1 MGDKNEITS
10 KSLLCILA
18 NCNLIFRFQIQLVL
32 RALVSEDFLCLQQ
45 CYTWN
50 LLDNRH
56 ICLKQ
61 IQFISIVLFEIFHNI
76 TQHSSFHRHNIV
88 HAVNIAHFKVKANIL
103 VDVTRGRMLFGTIYR
118 CNFENTIEKC
128 NCSLL
133 IELRRLV
140 QECRLIEIFQM
151 EDIRTALSALCN
163 DFRRMDFRKA
173 FLQHK
178 FTESAYNALLHLK
191 DSTLIYV
198 TKCN

>member
-32 RALVSEDFLCLQQ
+32 RTLVSEDFLCFQQ
-45 CYTWN
+45 CYTRN

-56 ICLKQ
+56 VCLKQ
-61 IQFISIVLFEIFHNI
+61 IQFISIVLF
-76 TQHSSFHRHNIV
+76 
-88 HAVNIAHFKVKANIL
+88 
-103 VDVTRGRMLFGTIYR
+103 DVTRGRMLFGTIYR

-140 QECRLIEIFQM
+140 QECGLIEIFQM
-151 EDIRTALSALCN
+151 EDIRTAFSALCN

-178 FTESAYNALLHLK
+178 FTESAYNAFLHLK